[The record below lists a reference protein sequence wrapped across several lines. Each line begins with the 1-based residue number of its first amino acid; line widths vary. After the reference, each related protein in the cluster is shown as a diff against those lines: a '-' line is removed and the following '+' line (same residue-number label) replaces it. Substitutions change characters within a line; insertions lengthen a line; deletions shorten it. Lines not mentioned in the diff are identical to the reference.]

1 MPVRPRIPSRT
12 TTLLLVAT
20 AHALVLWLLWR
31 APRPLREAAETIT
44 STLLWLP
51 ASSQNATPPSAA
63 APRAASRAAHSGA
76 APAPLPIPSREP
88 GAISTPITLPS
99 AGPLVGADW
108 SAQLAQAADLALKK
122 EKQARDQAGALT
134 RKVVIEADPLN
145 PGHGAGA
152 GMRWYEAGIHRIDT
166 RSPIPVLHLND
177 RCLLVAFVL
186 PLCAIGHIEIHGDLF
201 QNMITTLDEREATAR
216 PNDVP

>member
-1 MPVRPRIPSRT
+1 MPVRSRIPSRT

-20 AHALVLWLLWR
+20 VHALVLWLLWR

-44 STLLWLP
+44 SMLLWLP
-51 ASSQNATPPSAA
+51 ASTQNATLPSAA
-63 APRAASRAAHSGA
+63 VPRAASRAAHSGA
-76 APAPLPIPSREP
+76 APAPQATPSREP
-88 GAISTPITLPS
+88 GAITTPITLPP
-99 AGPLVGADW
+99 AGPLGTDW
-108 SAQLAQAADLALKK
+108 SAQLGAAADLALKK
-122 EKQARDQAGALT
+122 EKQARDQAGALM
-134 RKVVIEADPLN
+134 RKFVIEPDPLN

-166 RSPIPVLHLND
+166 RSPLPVLHLND
-177 RCLLVAFVL
+177 RCVLMAFIL

-201 QNMITTLDEREATAR
+201 QHMITTLDEREATAQ